1 MDKSR
6 ALSLLVVVINI
17 IVAVKE
23 KEIGIAIFPLLGIPF
38 IWFPGFAKQF
48 SNFVAPGKFGRA
60 TPLDPNTPPCLFAA
74 IGWAVMLAPAVF
86 AIASMLANN

>member
-6 ALSLLVVVINI
+6 ALSLAIVLINI
-17 IVAVKE
+17 IVAVME
-23 KEIGIAIFPLLGIPF
+23 KEVSIAIFPLLGIPL
-38 IWFPGFAKQF
+38 IWFPGFAKHF

-74 IGWAVMLAPAVF
+74 IGWTILIAPAVF
-86 AIASMLANN
+86 AIASMLG